1 MPTVIFW
8 VVILWPCGETMFRRT
23 VPPHFH
29 PEDGGNIATRRHNLQ
44 IHDQQLLR
52 CENIKAQQ

>member
-1 MPTVIFW
+1 MPTVMTW

-23 VPPHFH
+23 VLPHFH
-29 PEDGGNIATRRHNLQ
+29 PEDGGNISTQRHNLQ
-44 IHDQQLLR
+44 AQQLLR